1 MTRTTCNQCNVA
13 CKHAEVA
20 CKRTKQRVLL
30 CAHINL
36 KIKQAH
42 LHRWTP
48 TANTLD
54 VECISHQR
62 KDVHTYTHTCFAGPN
77 THTIT
82 HRRTQTHMHACMHA
96 NTQARMHARK
106 HMHACMHACMHA
118 NTHIFT
124 HTYHTLYLHVPHVPR
139 TRTTYHVPR
148 TTYHVPH
155 VPRTTHTTF
164 THTYRTHYLEFT
176 PPSFLI

>member
-1 MTRTTCNQCNVA
+1 
-13 CKHAEVA
+13 
-20 CKRTKQRVLL
+20 
-30 CAHINL
+30 
-36 KIKQAH
+36 
-42 LHRWTP
+42 
-48 TANTLD
+48 
-54 VECISHQR
+54 
-62 KDVHTYTHTCFAGPN
+62 VHTYTHTCFAGPN

-164 THTYRTHYLEFT
+164 THTRTAHTILSSPHLHSLSRIGQNHMYTTYMTIYLVIFLPKTPYSNHIYRPLLFMCAFAPLVACRGATT
-176 PPSFLI
+176 